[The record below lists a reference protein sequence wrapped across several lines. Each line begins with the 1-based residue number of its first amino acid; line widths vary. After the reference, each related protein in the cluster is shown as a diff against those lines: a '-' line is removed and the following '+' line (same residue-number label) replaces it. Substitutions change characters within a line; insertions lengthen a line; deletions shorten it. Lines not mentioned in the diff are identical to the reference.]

1 MLSDG
6 RVQVDTGAGLRLV
19 IRDEAALTPSERAA
33 CDALWDRT
41 WPPDP
46 DHVDDPELVVVP
58 FMRAL
63 LFAGDGADAG
73 DGPLVA
79 ACALID
85 RRITVDGEPVRI
97 AGLGNVAVDEARRGR
112 GLGGRVVRAAM
123 DDARRRGYACGF
135 CWARSG
141 PPSTARP
148 AAAVRRAT
156 VARRVA

>member
-1 MLSDG
+1 MPSDE
-6 RVQVDTGAGLRLV
+6 RVRVDTGAGLRLV
-19 IRDEAALTPSERAA
+19 VRDEAALTPSERTA

-46 DHVDDPELVVVP
+46 DHVDDPEQVVVP

-63 LFAGDGADAG
+63 LFAGDG
-73 DGPLVA
+73 PLVA
-79 ACALID
+79 ACMLID
-85 RRITVDGEPVRI
+85 RGITVDGEPVRI